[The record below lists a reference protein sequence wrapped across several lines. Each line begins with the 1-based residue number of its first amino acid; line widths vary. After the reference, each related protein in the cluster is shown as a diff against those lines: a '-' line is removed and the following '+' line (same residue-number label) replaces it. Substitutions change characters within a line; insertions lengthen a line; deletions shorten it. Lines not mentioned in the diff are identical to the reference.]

1 MKEQFFN
8 HEGKCFAS
16 LCGDILRK
24 SEREEDRLRMTGGRA
39 YAIDVYVL
47 RKAYSQGAK
56 FLEIHEK
63 TVNNAKRVFKIPI
76 SDIYCF
82 GQEINIKGIERWTI
96 PLEACEL
103 KQGPDE
109 PWRVEARKALLKGEG
124 SNTRSQLALKLDVS
138 TLEIMNQYGSDLWV
152 YEEKINPVR
161 TQRVKGDERYGCR
174 DQKNR

>member
-1 MKEQFFN
+1 
-8 HEGKCFAS
+8 
-16 LCGDILRK
+16 
-24 SEREEDRLRMTGGRA
+24 MTGGRA

-63 TVNNAKRVFKIPI
+63 TVNNAKRVFKITI

-103 KQGPDE
+103 KQGPDD
-109 PWRVEARKALLKGEG
+109 PWRVAARNALLKGE
-124 SNTRSQLALKLDVS
+124 SSTTRSQLALQLDVS

-152 YEEKINPVR
+152 YEEKINPVLAH
-161 TQRVKGDERYGCR
+161 RVKGDERYEYR